1 MQRKAVLSALWAA
14 GATWALRGISAVVF
28 LILARL
34 VDPSAFGL
42 VALAAVY
49 VMTVQALSDQGLATA
64 LVQRDTIEQ
73 AHKDSAFWAN
83 LFIGVAIALFTLAL
97 AGPLAAF
104 YGEPRLAPILR
115 WYAIGPVLASLSVVQ
130 QALLAR
136 SLRFRELTVR
146 QLVGALAGGV
156 VGVVMAY
163 AGMGVWA
170 LVAQH
175 LTNQAVALVVLWSIA
190 EWRPRFAFSYRHFK
204 ELFSFGFN
212 VLAANVVRAIGF
224 QADRLVL
231 GYFLGAT
238 ELGYYS
244 VAQRLLAIV
253 TDFVAGSA
261 ERIVVPLFSRIQG
274 EKERVNRGLMTAQ
287 RILSL
292 ITIPAFVGLAA
303 TAPVLMPVVLGAKW
317 QASVPATQIL
327 AAASLGFC
335 LSFFFGHVLTAL
347 GRPGLRLSIVTAQ
360 ALSLAIASLI
370 GVRFGLTGV
379 AVAVT
384 LNQILFYGVELLVL
398 RSNAGFSL
406 RAYLGETLVPV
417 AASFVMAGAVVLLG
431 RALTGQRPIFQLLAQ
446 VTLGLAIYG
455 GLVLMLAQRRLKE
468 LRDIARGLRP

>member
-1 MQRKAVLSALWAA
+1 MQRTAAWSAIWSA
-14 GATWALRGISAVVF
+14 GETWALRGISAVVF

-49 VMTVQALSDQGLATA
+49 VTTVQALSDQGLATA
-64 LVQRDTIEQ
+64 LIQRDTIEQ

-83 LFIGVAIALFTLAL
+83 LFVGVALALSTIAL
-97 AGPLAAF
+97 AGPVARF
-104 YGEPRLAPILR
+104 YGEPRLAAVLR
-115 WYAIGPVLASLSVVQ
+115 WYALGPVLASLSVVQ

-136 SLRFRELTVR
+136 SLRFRELAMR
-146 QLVGALAGGV
+146 QLAGAIAGGL
-156 VGVVMAY
+156 VGVIMAY

-175 LTNQAVALVVLWSIA
+175 LTNQGVALIVLWSIA
-190 EWRPRFAFSYRHFK
+190 EWRPRFAFSPRHFK
-204 ELFSFGFN
+204 ELFGFGFN

-287 RILSL
+287 RILAL
-292 ITIPAFVGLAA
+292 VTMPAFVGLAA
-303 TAPVLMPVVLGAKW
+303 TAPVVMTVVLGVKW
-317 QASVPATQIL
+317 QASVVPTQIL
-327 AAASLGFC
+327 AMASLGFC

-347 GRPGLRLSIVTAQ
+347 GRPGLRLGIVTAQ
-360 ALSLAIASLI
+360 ALSQALMSLI
-370 GVRFGLTGV
+370 GVRFGLAGV

-384 LNQILFYGVELLVL
+384 ANQVLFYGVELLVL
-398 RSNAGFSL
+398 RRKAGFSL
-406 RAYLGETLVPV
+406 RAYLREGLTPM
-417 AASFVMAGAVVLLG
+417 AASVAMAGAVVLLG
-431 RALTGQRPIFQLLAQ
+431 REMAGQRPIFQLLAQ
-446 VTLGLAIYG
+446 VALGLAIYG
-455 GLVLMLAQRRLKE
+455 TIILLFARHRLKE
-468 LRDIARGLRP
+468 VLDMARGLRP